1 MTFVA
6 TIDERGQLAIP
17 GEVMEGLRLEPGA
30 TVEVEV
36 RAPDQDKARSSDAD
50 RFNRWFE
57 KYRGSK
63 RAEFLA
69 AGYTSIEEYMNDLR
83 GR

>member
-36 RAPDQDKARSSDAD
+36 RSPHQEPVPEFDAEA
-50 RFNRWFE
+50 FNRKID
-57 KYRGSK
+57 KYRGTK